1 MHDQKNGKGQGQRE
15 ELTRRRVV
23 LGQVPLCEKCAVLP
37 QVHEEVRN
45 HLTQVCLYSGTRGS
59 PGRPHRRRP
68 RCRTPG
74 AYADSLTRN
83 RGSRARDSHEHLE
96 NIQNYCR

>member
-1 MHDQKNGKGQGQRE
+1 MHDQKNGKGKGQRE

-45 HLTQVCLYSGTRGS
+45 HLTQVCLYI
-59 PGRPHRRRP
+59 PEHEVL
-68 RCRTPG
+68 PG
-74 AYADSLTRN
+74 ALTAGV
-83 RGSRARDSHEHLE
+83 RGAVHPAPMLIH
-96 NIQNYCR
+96 